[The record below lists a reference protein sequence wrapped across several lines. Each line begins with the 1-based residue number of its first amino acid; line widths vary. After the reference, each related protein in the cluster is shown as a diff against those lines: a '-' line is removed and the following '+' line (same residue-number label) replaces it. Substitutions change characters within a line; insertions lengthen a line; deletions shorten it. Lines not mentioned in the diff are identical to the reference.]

1 MRTNFLTK
9 MRMMKR
15 KLKNRNDL
23 FLKNIKVL
31 ITWNISHYNFFF
43 PNLSEHC
50 IAPLVAH
57 FSAIVELSLKELV
70 EEICLTDF
78 CFDFASLTLNF

>member
-1 MRTNFLTK
+1 MSEAPRT
-9 MRMMKR
+9 
-15 KLKNRNDL
+15 
-23 FLKNIKVL
+23 
-31 ITWNISHYNFFF
+31 
-43 PNLSEHC
+43 
-50 IAPLVAH
+50 PLVAH